1 MFPYPTTP
9 AQRVGACF
17 ARFPGPISLPRMG
30 GRVGLRNVLF
40 EDCSAF
46 TRVTACTLAKSP
58 NVTLYTRGFSH
69 FVTSMT
75 APIATGWSKNCRMGF
90 APTEK
95 RRLSTAH
102 AKSRPSLLRVD
113 CYLID
118 SNALRDLRS
127 ARLEWSCCTIEFP
140 ERYNSD
146 KALPY

>member
-1 MFPYPTTP
+1 MGAGLALFPIP
-9 AQRVGACF
+9 V
-17 ARFPGPISLPRMG
+17 SLPRMS

-75 APIATGWSKNCRMGF
+75 APIASGWSKSHRVGL
-90 APTEK
+90 APTGK

-102 AKSRPSLLRVD
+102 ALCRHSLNADELPDSASGATYTICLLVHFDSRPFS
-113 CYLID
+113 
-118 SNALRDLRS
+118 
-127 ARLEWSCCTIEFP
+127 T
-140 ERYNSD
+140 
-146 KALPY
+146 